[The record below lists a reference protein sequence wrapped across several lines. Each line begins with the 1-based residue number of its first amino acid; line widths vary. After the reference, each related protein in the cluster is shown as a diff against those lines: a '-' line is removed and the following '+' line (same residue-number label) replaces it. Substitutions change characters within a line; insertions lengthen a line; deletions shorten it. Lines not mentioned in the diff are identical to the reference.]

1 MRKEQL
7 LKAMTSDKLWLYSQ
21 DGLTP
26 PTYQELVELK
36 LVKPNSEIGDKL
48 LCNATIDYIK
58 GKLLLF

>member
-1 MRKEQL
+1 MRQEQL
-7 LKAMTSDKLWLYSQ
+7 LKAMTSSKPWLYSQ
-21 DGLTP
+21 EGLTP

-36 LVKPNSEIGDKL
+36 LVKPNAGIEDQL